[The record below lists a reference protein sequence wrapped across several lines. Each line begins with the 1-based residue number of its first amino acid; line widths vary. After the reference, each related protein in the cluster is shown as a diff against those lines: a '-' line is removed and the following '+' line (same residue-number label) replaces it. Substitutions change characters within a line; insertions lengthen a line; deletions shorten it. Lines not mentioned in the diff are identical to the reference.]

1 MRTFHQH
8 KHELHGIT
16 VVVEARAEGAAP
28 EAQPVET
35 YVGRCDDIVGGRIV
49 LMDGDLHREGESA
62 VSKEDFLR
70 KAARFGPWKKYD
82 HVLVDTA
89 RVSSIR
95 RLGDL

>member
-16 VVVEARAEGAAP
+16 VVVEATAADGGAA
-28 EAQPVET
+28 ET
-35 YVGRCDDIVGGRIV
+35 YVGRCDDIVGDRII
-49 LMDGDLHREGESA
+49 LLDGDVHREGESQT
-62 VSKEDFLR
+62 SKEDFLR

-82 HVLVDTA
+82 HTLVDTA
-89 RVSSIR
+89 RVTSIR